1 MRVKK
6 GYATRRGKIVV
17 EDAAAYVRDLAQRL
31 EARGRL
37 GATRSFI
44 QHGDVSVYGHVLAV
58 ARASIC
64 MARVLSRVGIAVDV
78 HALVRG
84 ALLHD
89 SDSSHRLHGFRHPFF
104 ALDRA
109 EEDFD
114 LTPIERNIIAS
125 DVFPTRWRSCA
136 ASLPIVSTIR
146 SKTLPIRWSS
156 VFRRQPSILRK
167 RRMCVAVP
175 SMVGCS
181 RFPMR

>member
-114 LTPIERNIIAS
+114 LTPIERNIIARHM
-125 DVFPTRWRSCA
+125 FPLVPIPPACREAWIVCLADKACA
-136 ASLPIVSTIR
+136 LGETIGGR
-146 SKTLPIRWSS
+146 VGGKC
-156 VFRRQPSILRK
+156 
-167 RRMCVAVP
+167 RMRGRGKHA
-175 SMVGCS
+175 
-181 RFPMR
+181 

>member
-6 GYATRRGKIVV
+6 GYATRRGKIAV

-44 QHGDVSVYGHVLAV
+44 QHGDVSVYDHVLAV
-58 ARASIC
+58 AKTSIC

-89 SDSSHRLHGFRHPFF
+89 YFLYDWHIKDPTRPAHATHHAAA
-104 ALDRA
+104 ALRNARRDFSLNPT
-109 EEDFD
+109 EE
-114 LTPIERNIIAS
+114 NMIAS
-125 DVFPTRWRSCA
+125 HMFPLGGAWPGNKQSAVLWVADKVCA
-136 ASLPIVSTIR
+136 ARETVVGRLP
-146 SKTLPIRWSS
+146 
-156 VFRRQPSILRK
+156 RK
-167 RRMCVAVP
+167 WQGGIHP
-175 SMVGCS
+175 KI
-181 RFPMR
+181 

>member
-6 GYATRRGKIVV
+6 GYATRCGKIAV

-44 QHGDVSVYGHVLAV
+44 QHGDVSVYDHVLAV
-58 ARASIC
+58 AKTSIC

-89 SDSSHRLHGFRHPFF
+89 YFSTTGTIPIRVIASWVQTPLF
-104 ALDRA
+104 AL
-109 EEDFD
+109 
-114 LTPIERNIIAS
+114 LN
-125 DVFPTRWRSCA
+125 
-136 ASLPIVSTIR
+136 
-146 SKTLPIRWSS
+146 
-156 VFRRQPSILRK
+156 
-167 RRMCVAVP
+167 
-175 SMVGCS
+175 
-181 RFPMR
+181 

>member
-6 GYATRRGKIVV
+6 GYATRRGKIAV

-44 QHGDVSVYGHVLAV
+44 QHGDVSVYDHVLAV
-58 ARASIC
+58 AKTSIC
-64 MARVLSRVGIAVDV
+64 MARVLSLVGIAVDV

-89 SDSSHRLHGFRHPFF
+89 YFLYDWHDSDPSHRLHGFKHPFF
-104 ALDRA
+104 ALERA

-114 LTPIERNIIAS
+114 LTPIERNIIARHM
-125 DVFPTRWRSCA
+125 FPLVPIPPACREAWIVCLADKACA
-136 ASLPIVSTIR
+136 LGETIDGR
-146 SKTLPIRWSS
+146 VGGKC
-156 VFRRQPSILRK
+156 
-167 RRMCVAVP
+167 RMRGRGERA
-175 SMVGCS
+175 
-181 RFPMR
+181 

>member
-1 MRVKK
+1 MKK

-114 LTPIERNIIAS
+114 LTPIERNIIARHM
-125 DVFPTRWRSCA
+125 FPLVPIPPACREAWIVCLADKACA
-136 ASLPIVSTIR
+136 LGETIGGR
-146 SKTLPIRWSS
+146 VGGKC
-156 VFRRQPSILRK
+156 
-167 RRMCVAVP
+167 RMRGRGKHA
-175 SMVGCS
+175 
-181 RFPMR
+181 

>member
-114 LTPIERNIIAS
+114 LTPIERNIIARHM
-125 DVFPTRWRSCA
+125 FPLVPIPPACREAWIVCLADKACA
-136 ASLPIVSTIR
+136 LGETIDGH
-146 SKTLPIRWSS
+146 
-156 VFRRQPSILRK
+156 VGGRRQIKERGE
-167 RRMCVAVP
+167 RA
-175 SMVGCS
+175 
-181 RFPMR
+181 

>member
-1 MRVKK
+1 MKK

-114 LTPIERNIIAS
+114 LTPIERNIIARHM
-125 DVFPTRWRSCA
+125 FPLVPIPPACREAWIVCLADKACA
-136 ASLPIVSTIR
+136 LGETIDGH
-146 SKTLPIRWSS
+146 
-156 VFRRQPSILRK
+156 VGGRRQIKERGE
-167 RRMCVAVP
+167 RA
-175 SMVGCS
+175 
-181 RFPMR
+181 

>member
-6 GYATRRGKIVV
+6 GYATRRGKIAV

-44 QHGDVSVYGHVLAV
+44 QHGDVSVYDHVLAV
-58 ARASIC
+58 AKTSIC

-89 SDSSHRLHGFRHPFF
+89 YFLYDWHEKDASHRLHGFHHPRT
-104 ALDRA
+104 ALVNAGRDYA
-109 EEDFD
+109 
-114 LTPIERNIIAS
+114 LTPVERDIILKHM
-125 DVFPTRWRSCA
+125 FPLTPRPPRYLE
-136 ASLPIVSTIR
+136 SLLVCLVD
-146 SKTLPIRWSS
+146 K
-156 VFRRQPSILRK
+156 
-167 RRMCVAVP
+167 
-175 SMVGCS
+175 GCS
-181 RFPMR
+181 LYETAVRRNAYPGLRPLVGPRS